1 MTVRALF
8 AAALALLLTPQ
19 AAAAQ
24 IDDERAG
31 DAACPDCGDVSF
43 VPAPGGD
50 VRPLVDGQTGGGI
63 LVCAMDP
70 RGCDGASSGP
80 VGVVEVAPAGAA
92 SGGGGGDSSGGGGAP
107 SGGGPGNSTGVP
119 GGSPPPPTCTP
130 VASAPTPANIGNAP
144 LPAGDLGHDPYV
156 TGLTGLDTGV
166 WYQGSTQPVGWV
178 QPGTLGVRSDCS
190 TYRSIYGGY
199 TAAPTEYRWHFDE
212 DDIVR
217 TSAHPGTP
225 QQWAARHTYDI
236 KGDYTLAVEVRW
248 SVVTSPGGGG
258 GTRGAWA
265 YADHPVIEIRSALLP
280 G

>member
-1 MTVRALF
+1 MAGPAF
-8 AAALALLLTPQ
+8 G
-19 AAAAQ
+19 Q
-24 IDDERAG
+24 IFPPGRDPVP
-31 DAACPDCGDVSF
+31 CPYCGQISF

-50 VRPLVDGQTGGGI
+50 VRPLVDGRSGGGI
-63 LVCAMDP
+63 QVCGLDP
-70 RGCDGASSGP
+70 ASCVGGGGGAVGVVDVGPAGTAAGSSVGASSG
-80 VGVVEVAPAGAA
+80 GGRAGGGSSSAPGA
-92 SGGGGGDSSGGGGAP
+92 GGGGGPSAP
-107 SGGGPGNSTGVP
+107 
-119 GGSPPPPTCTP
+119 PPPPTCTP